1 MEFYN
6 RYNNEEDFL
15 TREHWLNKLAGTET
29 LIKMIRAG
37 KNEREIKNS
46 WSPEL
51 GKYRLLRKKYL
62 LYPDFE

>member
-1 MEFYN
+1 MAKQ
-6 RYNNEEDFL
+6 DQFL
-15 TREHWLNKLAGTET
+15 TTGEFASKAGITT
-29 LIKMIRAG
+29 SAVTKMIRAG